1 MPIVEFAAN
10 RYNAPSF
17 WNLLGLGKKKK
28 GLFEE
33 LLVND
38 NQLLLI
44 LFFFFFFFN
53 SKYVKYNTM
62 HAEKQKSQAF
72 KFMESKKRK

>member
-44 LFFFFFFFN
+44 LFFFFLN
-53 SKYVKYNTM
+53 LIPST
-62 HAEKQKSQAF
+62 
-72 KFMESKKRK
+72 